1 MARHVVGRRENEY
14 SHGISAGKL
23 KGKGLLG
30 KLRIRCKNIK
40 IYLRETG
47 RDGVN

>member
-1 MARHVVGRRENEY
+1 MNRYVVRRWENEY
-14 SHGISAGKL
+14 SHVISAGNL

-30 KLRIRCKNIK
+30 RFRLRCKNIK

-47 RDGVN
+47 RDDVN